1 MVVFEKDIY
10 KTAGIDESTYREVKT
25 ERKDKR

>member
-10 KTAGIDESTYREVKT
+10 KTAVKDESTYREVKT